1 METMRQIISLSYF
14 DLPNH
19 LKTCLLYLSIFP
31 EGCEIRR
38 ERLVSRW
45 IAEGFISQK
54 QGQNIYEVGDSYFN
68 ELINRSLIQPA
79 SISRDG
85 QINACQVDDTI
96 HDFIVSKSTEENFAT
111 LIGAS
116 KLVPMPRSKV
126 RRLSLQNGNQENI
139 KFLVKSHVRSL
150 TVFVNSK
157 RMPSLLGFDILC
169 VLDLEGCHSLRNRHL
184 ENLERLHQLRYLNIR
199 GSCINELPKQIGELQ
214 HLETLD
220 IRSTYVE
227 DLPSGIVRMKSL
239 VRLLVDC
246 HVKLPKGI
254 SNMQTLEELTSFS
267 ALLNDSN
274 FLQELGKLTNLRVL
288 RVIWNLD
295 DFGGDGG
302 SHKESLYS
310 SLSKLGTCNLQS
322 LFIDIC

>member
-14 DLPNH
+14 DVPNH

-45 IAEGFISQK
+45 IAEGFVSQK

-79 SISRDG
+79 SISRNG

-157 RMPSLLGFDILC
+157 RMPSLLGFDILR

-184 ENLERLHQLRYLNIR
+184 ENLERLHQLRYLNI
-199 GSCINELPKQIGELQ
+199 
-214 HLETLD
+214 
-220 IRSTYVE
+220 
-227 DLPSGIVRMKSL
+227 
-239 VRLLVDC
+239 
-246 HVKLPKGI
+246 
-254 SNMQTLEELTSFS
+254 
-267 ALLNDSN
+267 
-274 FLQELGKLTNLRVL
+274 
-288 RVIWNLD
+288 
-295 DFGGDGG
+295 
-302 SHKESLYS
+302 
-310 SLSKLGTCNLQS
+310 
-322 LFIDIC
+322 